1 MNTEQVNQLL
11 NRSALYIA
19 LLVAWVAML
28 GSLYF
33 SEVLGYIPCQLCW
46 VQRIFMYPLA
56 GVLAIGLLRR
66 DPHLPHLVLPFSL
79 IGMGVST
86 YHYLIQKTDI
96 FGSATVCQTGVP
108 CSTAWINWF
117 GFVTIPFLALAA
129 FFLITVFSLVA
140 LTAGEPDADAELRFA
155 WLPVAGVV
163 AAVILV
169 FGVMRLMHGASQ
181 PALALAD
188 LPAMSQAQAPTP
200 IATLSGETIL
210 RSGAAL
216 PDAAPVSVNGE
227 LLYQQACSACHGPDA
242 AGVTNLGN
250 SLVESEIVL
259 ELSEAEALAFIRQG
273 VDIADPRNTSGLV
286 MPPSGGRPD
295 LSDDDL
301 LAILAYLRDAAAQPA
316 AGD

>member
-1 MNTEQVNQLL
+1 MNTEQINQLL

-33 SEVLGYIPCQLCW
+33 SEVLGYVPCQLCW

-66 DPHLPHLVLPFSL
+66 DPHLPYLVLPFSL
-79 IGMGVST
+79 IGLGVST

-96 FGSATVCQTGVP
+96 FGSTVVCQTGVP
-108 CSTAWINWF
+108 CSMAWINWF
-117 GFVTIPFLALAA
+117 GFVTIPFLALTA

-140 LTAGEPDADAELRFA
+140 LTAGEPDPDAEPRFA
-155 WLPVAGVV
+155 WLPVAGIV

-181 PALALAD
+181 PSLALAE
-188 LPAMSQAQAPTP
+188 LPAMTQAQAPTP
-200 IATLSGETIL
+200 IVTLSGETIQ

-216 PDAAPVSVNGE
+216 PEAAPGDASGE
-227 LLYQQACSACHGPDA
+227 RLYREACSACHGPDA
-242 AGVTNLGN
+242 AGVANLGN
-250 SLVESEIVL
+250 SLVTSEIVL
-259 ELSEAEALAFIRQG
+259 ELSDAEALAFIRQG
-273 VDIADPRNTSGLV
+273 VDLADPRNTSGLV

-295 LSDDDL
+295 LSDDDM
-301 LAILAYLRDAAAQPA
+301 LAILAFLR
-316 AGD
+316 AGAPTSAD

>member
-11 NRSALYIA
+11 NRAALYIA

-66 DPHLPHLVLPFSL
+66 DPHLPYLVLPFSL
-79 IGMGVST
+79 IGMCVST
-86 YHYLIQKTDI
+86 YHYLLQKTDI
-96 FGSATVCQTGVP
+96 FGSSTVCQTGVP
-108 CSTAWINWF
+108 CSMAWINWF
-117 GFVTIPFLALAA
+117 GFVTIPFLALTA

-140 LTAGEPDADAELRFA
+140 LTAGEPDPDVELRFA
-155 WLPVAGVV
+155 WLPVAGIV
-163 AAVILV
+163 AAVMLV

-181 PALALAD
+181 PSLALAE
-188 LPAMSQAQAPTP
+188 LPAMTQAQAPTP
-200 IATLSGETIL
+200 IATLSGATIQ

-216 PDAAPVSVNGE
+216 PEAAPEGANGE
-227 LLYQQACSACHGPDA
+227 RLYREACAACHGPDA
-242 AGVTNLGN
+242 AGVANLGN
-250 SLVESEIVL
+250 SLVASEIVL
-259 ELSEAEALAFIRQG
+259 ELPDAEVLAFIRQG
-273 VDIADPRNTSGLV
+273 VDLADPRNTSGLV

-295 LSDDDL
+295 LSDDDM
-301 LAILAYLRDAAAQPA
+301 LAILAFLR
-316 AGD
+316 AGAPTSAD